1 MKLREIRDILTAEV
15 ITPDANL
22 EKEIKYGFAADLLS
36 DVLAL
41 ARGTGVQTLLIT
53 GIVHPQVIYAG
64 NTIDLGAII
73 FVRGKW
79 PNEVTLQLAIENH
92 IPLLTTRYIMFE
104 ACGRLYQHGL
114 RACFEKV
121 KDGRDRK

>member
-1 MKLREIRDILTAEV
+1 MKLREIQDILNAEV
-15 ITPDANL
+15 ITGDENL
-22 EKEIKYGFAADLLS
+22 EKEIKYAFAADLLS

-41 ARGTGVQTLLIT
+41 SRGPGALLIT

-73 FVRGKW
+73 FVRGKR
-79 PNEVTLQLAIENH
+79 PNEATLQLAIDNQ

-104 ACGRLYQHGL
+104 TCGRLYQQGL
-114 RACFEKV
+114 RACIEKV
-121 KDGRDRK
+121 KDGWG

>member
-1 MKLREIRDILTAEV
+1 MKLREIQDILNAEV
-15 ITPDANL
+15 ITGETNL
-22 EKEIKYGFAADLLS
+22 EKEIQYAFAADLLS

-41 ARGTGVQTLLIT
+41 SRGPGALLIT

-73 FVRGKW
+73 FVRGKR
-79 PNEVTLQLAIENH
+79 PNEATLQLAIENH

-104 ACGRLYQHGL
+104 ACGRLYQLGM
-114 RACFEKV
+114 RACIEKV
-121 KDGRDRK
+121 KNDRGGK

>member
-1 MKLREIRDILTAEV
+1 MKLREIQDILNAEV
-15 ITPDANL
+15 ITGEVNL
-22 EKEIKYGFAADLLS
+22 EKEIQYAFAADLLS

-41 ARGTGVQTLLIT
+41 SRGPGALLIT

-73 FVRGKW
+73 FVRGKR
-79 PNEVTLQLAIENH
+79 PNEATLQLAIDNQ

-104 ACGRLYQHGL
+104 TCGRLYQQGL
-114 RACFEKV
+114 RACIEKV
-121 KDGRDRK
+121 KDDWG

>member
-53 GIVHPQVIYAG
+53 GIIHPQVIHAS
-64 NTIDLGAII
+64 NIFDLGAII
-73 FVRGKW
+73 FVRRKR
-79 PNEVTLQLAIENH
+79 PVEATLQLAIENQ
-92 IPLLTTRYIMFE
+92 IPLLVSPYIMYE
-104 ACGRLYQHGL
+104 TCGRLYQHGIKPSI
-114 RACFEKV
+114 AKV
-121 KDGRDRK
+121 KNDG